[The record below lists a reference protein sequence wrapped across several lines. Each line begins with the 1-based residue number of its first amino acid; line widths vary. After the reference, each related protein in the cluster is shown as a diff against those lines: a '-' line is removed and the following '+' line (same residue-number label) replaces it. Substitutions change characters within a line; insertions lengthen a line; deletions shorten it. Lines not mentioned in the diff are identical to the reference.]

1 MEFINKP
8 EVIVVCLALSVFRIY
23 LEVIGFNFARLPL
36 TAQLPQDVQKKI
48 HKYGFYI
55 SVLYFVSFSP
65 EILLS

>member
-8 EVIVVCLALSVFRIY
+8 EVIILCLALSVFRIY
-23 LEVIGFNFARLPL
+23 LEVVGYNFARLPL
-36 TAQLPQDVQKKI
+36 TSRLPLDAQKKI
-48 HKYGFYI
+48 HKYGFYM